1 MKQFVSVSLA
11 LIIFATTISLAQ
23 RRFGD
28 GPVIVTLPQ
37 GFDTRSCQ
45 FKYFLV
51 GSFGGYGGFVQPKL
65 QVSEY
70 EIETVHDGIAVEKL
84 KAFLSCLGYQTET
97 IAFDSLRDVTP
108 RKTQLQP
115 RPLGTVRFSGM
126 VSGLLAQ
133 NGPVLNVGVSY
144 IPSWSCEFFGLAD
157 CLLAGWT
164 IATTPLGPGNRFS
177 VALPDFASDA
187 VVLSFKNR
195 GAFVFSILESKT
207 GNVLYELI
215 PTGDTSL
222 LGRLPAA
229 SAYPSELTFEAK
241 LRK

>member
-84 KAFLSCLGYQTET
+84 KAFLSCFVC
-97 IAFDSLRDVTP
+97 FDIV
-108 RKTQLQP
+108 
-115 RPLGTVRFSGM
+115 
-126 VSGLLAQ
+126 
-133 NGPVLNVGVSY
+133 
-144 IPSWSCEFFGLAD
+144 
-157 CLLAGWT
+157 
-164 IATTPLGPGNRFS
+164 
-177 VALPDFASDA
+177 
-187 VVLSFKNR
+187 
-195 GAFVFSILESKT
+195 VFSNFCIAYS
-207 GNVLYELI
+207 
-215 PTGDTSL
+215 
-222 LGRLPAA
+222 RLP
-229 SAYPSELTFEAK
+229 
-241 LRK
+241 LRVYVP